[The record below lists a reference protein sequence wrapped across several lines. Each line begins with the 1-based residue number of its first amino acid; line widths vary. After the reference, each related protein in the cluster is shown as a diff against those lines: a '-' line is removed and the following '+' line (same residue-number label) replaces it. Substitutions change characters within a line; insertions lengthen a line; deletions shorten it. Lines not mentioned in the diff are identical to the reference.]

1 MGQYFSTLDIAD
13 SRFYIPGRADEETL
27 ANFEPL
33 QEWLMQFTTEEPV
46 YFWLT
51 PSMYISGDEGEDI
64 DMPVD
69 RFAAFLELLP
79 ALENAGLI
87 LYGDPVRF
95 EMNGALDKPFEDF
108 YGLTG
113 EARSE
118 YLAARAER
126 ERLEKVYLDAMH
138 AQGASEE
145 EIKDGYNMLYEEIY
159 AGFFD
164 ADDEE
169 DIDNSS
175 NAAEPMPTQ
184 GAGTVYNYAVPDDD
198 DLVLPGE

>member
-51 PSMYISGDEGEDI
+51 PSMYISGDEGDDV

-87 LYGDPVRF
+87 LYGEPVRF
-95 EMNGALDKPFEDF
+95 EMNGVLDKPFEDF
-108 YGLTG
+108 YELTG
-113 EARSE
+113 EARAE
-118 YLAARAER
+118 YLEVRAER
-126 ERLEKVYLDAMH
+126 KRLEQVYLDAMR

-145 EIKDGYNMLYEEIY
+145 EIKDGYNVLYEEIY
-159 AGFFD
+159 EGFFD
-164 ADDEE
+164 TDDEE
-169 DIDNSS
+169 SEEAS
-175 NAAEPMPTQ
+175 TVAEPTPTQ
-184 GAGTVYNYAVPDDD
+184 GTGAVYNYAVPDDD